1 MNLQEQLF
9 KSCLDE
15 LGKTQKLAEDYDY
28 DSQKYVAQHARFAAL
43 YDFIEAAGL
52 MEQYE
57 EWRETNWTS
66 VEMEEE

>member
-1 MNLQEQLF
+1 M
-9 KSCLDE
+9 
-15 LGKTQKLAEDYDY
+15 AEDNDNDY

-57 EWRETNWTS
+57 EWRNTNWTS